1 MVGSSAASSA
11 APAAGNR
18 KFKLLSSM
26 FVMAVMTTLLVLAS
40 GVTADRHAQRRKL
53 VQATA
58 DARGQIVR
66 HRAFAG

>member
-11 APAAGNR
+11 APAAGTR
-18 KFKLLSSM
+18 KFKLSSM